1 MHEMSLIESVIGL
14 VEDEA
19 RKDGFAKVKVV
30 RLAVGELS
38 HAMPDALLFCFD
50 AVSRGTI
57 AEGAVLE
64 IVTVSGAGWC
74 MDCAKTVA
82 LSERFGACPDC
93 GNHHV
98 QMTAGDD
105 LRLSELEVE

>member
-1 MHEMSLIESVIGL
+1 MHEMSLMESVIGL

-19 RKDGFAKVKVV
+19 RKGGFTRVKTV
-30 RLAVGELS
+30 RLDVGELS
-38 HAMPDALLFCFD
+38 SAMPDALTFCFD

-57 AEGAVLE
+57 AEGAMLE
-64 IVTVSGAGWC
+64 IVSVPGQGWC
-74 MDCAKTVA
+74 MDCSKTVP

-93 GNHHV
+93 GNYHV
-98 QMTAGDD
+98 QMTSGDD